1 MAWPMP
7 TAGQWGSGIAMTP
20 EINMANMGSYTA
32 EQWAV
37 MQQQNWQQWTQWQQ
51 QYAQWHGQY
60 GDKVS
65 YYFTWYLV
73 RLHIMWFMYQFIII
87 IGIFFQLIFFVV

>member
-7 TAGQWGSGIAMTP
+7 TSGQWSSGMGMGSD
-20 EINMANMGSYTA
+20 INMASMSSYTP
-32 EQWAV
+32 EQWAA

-51 QYAQWHGQY
+51 QYVQWQGQY

-65 YYFTWYLV
+65 IL
-73 RLHIMWFMYQFIII
+73 
-87 IGIFFQLIFFVV
+87 G